1 MVRLGPAAD
10 PAGEELLG
18 RDGGFFGNGSGAGVR
33 AGLRVAVVR
42 HHLAH
47 IGDAF
52 PALRLAPHA
61 GEEPRGRANA
71 VGESLL
77 DLLLGK
83 SVADADIHDRL
94 NPADVAQ
101 WLEQL
106 RMSVNRLVD
115 RNPLWSRSPHVPKS

>member
-1 MVRLGPAAD
+1 MSRTGRTSRKN
-10 PAGEELLG
+10 LLG
-18 RDGGFFGNGSGAGVR
+18 SDSGFFKRFAGVGASHR
-33 AGLRVAVVR
+33 FAM
-42 HHLAH
+42 
-47 IGDAF
+47 IGDHLPDIRNAF
-52 PALRLAPHA
+52 SALRLTAHA
-61 GEEPRGRANA
+61 VEESGCGADALRER
-71 VGESLL
+71 LL
-77 DLLLGK
+77 DLLLIK